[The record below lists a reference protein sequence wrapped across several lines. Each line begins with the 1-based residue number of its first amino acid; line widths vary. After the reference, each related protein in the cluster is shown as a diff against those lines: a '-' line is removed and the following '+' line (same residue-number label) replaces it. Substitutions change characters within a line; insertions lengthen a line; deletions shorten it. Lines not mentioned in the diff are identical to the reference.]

1 MKRDAILTLAK
12 QAGMA
17 GLATTVVCEIDELE
31 SFAKLIAAEERES
44 CAVAAWM
51 AGMDEHNKARGMPCD
66 AREVGSAGAQAIRM
80 RSNAGVTGNGEKI

>member
-1 MKRDAILTLAK
+1 MTNDKELIERLALS
-12 QAGMA
+12 
-17 GLATTVVCEIDELE
+17 LAEKIGIDELE
-31 SFAKLIAAEERES
+31 SFAKLVAAEEREA

-80 RSNAGVTGNGEKI
+80 RSNAKLTGG